1 MISIGEL
8 ILGPFIDLGGDI
20 PQTSEWYD
28 SFEFISTV
36 APLAIDIGIGV
47 LILVFVLICI
57 TRIVS
62 LIRG

>member
-1 MISIGEL
+1 MTSIGEL
-8 ILGPFIDLGGDI
+8 ILGPFIDLGGNI

-36 APLAIDIGIGV
+36 APLAIDIGIVV
-47 LILVFVLICI
+47 LILVFLLICI
-57 TRIVS
+57 TSVIS